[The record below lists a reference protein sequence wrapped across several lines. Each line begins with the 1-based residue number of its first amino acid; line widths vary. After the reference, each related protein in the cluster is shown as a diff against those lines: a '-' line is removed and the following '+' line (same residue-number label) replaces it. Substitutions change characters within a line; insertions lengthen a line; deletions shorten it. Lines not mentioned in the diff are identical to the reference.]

1 MHIWIVKSSTYSK
14 DYYYHKIGGYSVV
27 AQVVVDCKKMFT
39 YVFVVF
45 QEMWMMQAF
54 YTSFHYTKMPN
65 TTCLFES
72 HTSFQ

>member
-1 MHIWIVKSSTYSK
+1 MHIWIVKPPTYYK
-14 DYYYHKIGGYSVV
+14 DYYYHKIGGYNVA

-39 YVFVVF
+39 YVFV
-45 QEMWMMQAF
+45 EMMQGV
-54 YTSFHYTKMPN
+54 YTGLHYTKMPN